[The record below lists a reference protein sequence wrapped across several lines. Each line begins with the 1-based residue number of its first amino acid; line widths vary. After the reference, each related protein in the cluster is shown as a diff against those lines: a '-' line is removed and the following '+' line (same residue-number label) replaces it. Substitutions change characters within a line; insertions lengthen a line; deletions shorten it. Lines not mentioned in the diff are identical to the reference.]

1 MVEPTL
7 GSKLRKPR
15 EKFEELTLMFARRN
29 HTGEFYLTEVE
40 KLGYKF
46 PDGPAAMA
54 AAGMAEKAA
63 ATAAADP
70 FAARGGEE
78 LAGGN
83 GGPVPQEAVP
93 A

>member
-1 MVEPTL
+1 
-7 GSKLRKPR
+7 
-15 EKFEELTLMFARRN
+15 
-29 HTGEFYLTEVE
+29 
-40 KLGYKF
+40 
-46 PDGPAAMA
+46 MA
-54 AAGMAEKAA
+54 CGMAEKAA